1 MAPITCQI
9 SGNPEAGMELTV
21 SHISRRK
28 ELLTYTASVSGNGI
42 GRELLTALLQRKLHI
57 CKTQRV
63 PAQFYLLFISTHS
76 SNGIIGDCS
85 YKCSGFSEWLVI
97 LTPLLAGSNK
107 RG

>member
-1 MAPITCQI
+1 
-9 SGNPEAGMELTV
+9 MELTM

-28 ELLTYTASVSGNGI
+28 ELLTTYG
-42 GRELLTALLQRKLHI
+42 
-57 CKTQRV
+57 KTQRV
-63 PAQFYLLFISTHS
+63 PAQCYLLFISTHS